1 MGFEIVKPSKHKLGH
16 KIQQYL
22 LARQFQVENLASQ
35 MGITPDGLSN
45 LIHGRRRFKDDTL
58 AKLSNT
64 PIFQEGDISLARL
77 KAYRAMDDYTFEE
90 LILALL
96 EYVRQGQIDQLS
108 PDFFETLRQELARGG
123 MPSAVASK
131 QHALLELM
139 QQDAQ

>member
-1 MGFEIVKPSKHKLGH
+1 LGH

-58 AKLSNT
+58 AKLAHT
-64 PIFQEGDISLARL
+64 PIFQEGDITLARL

-96 EYVRQGQIDQLS
+96 EYVRQGQIDQLP
-108 PDFFETLRQELARGG
+108 PDFFDTIRQELTRGG
-123 MPSAVASK
+123 MPSAVVSK

-139 QQDAQ
+139 QQDVR